1 MHHES
6 CTDLFSVSER
16 SPVVF
21 QNLDGLNVYTQVP
34 KRAPASC
41 TTFLLCLCKSF
52 KELFLQCLAQQVLS
66 ESGCKGT
73 TFFRTCKL
81 FRDFFR
87 WKRKVFGLI
96 DSITGYTLFIYK
108 GKKQEVRDERREV
121 EGQLS
126 CQTLPQILTNTDDC
140 FDEQQE
146 RFCNLN

>member
-34 KRAPASC
+34 QRAPASC

-96 DSITGYTLFIYK
+96 DSITGYTLFIIK
-108 GKKQEVRDERREV
+108 ARSKRWEMRGERLRGNCRARHCRRV
-121 EGQLS
+121 WRIW
-126 CQTLPQILTNTDDC
+126 TTVMTNSRNG
-140 FDEQQE
+140 FAI
-146 RFCNLN
+146 